1 MAELVIFP
9 YWWSHWYQSELW
21 LYSRISDN
29 ISPLKARNRNPKE
42 ECQTQTPN
50 RRLTLTPDGAQF
62 PPLCHIPLCLY
73 STPLSLIIFPHF
85 PHNSHTHTRSTTS
98 VSVLQLN
105 GKKKT
110 FPTFSQGS
118 EAAIGCPC
126 NWVCKCG
133 RWVVGGRWWEGSG
146 SGIGSGFVVVGRQAA
161 LGYVD
166 SVVWLLS
173 VCSARQ
179 YWCTM
184 NQVCIHLVL
193 IKYVLRIWVKVL
205 KLLKNYLCI
214 VKLNILQYNLQIKQN
229 IKSFLSVHWL
239 VFGRIIVKWPCT
251 CRPFCF

>member
-1 MAELVIFP
+1 MISLVP
-9 YWWSHWYQSELW
+9 VWVV
-21 LYSRISDN
+21 
-29 ISPLKARNRNPKE
+29 
-42 ECQTQTPN
+42 
-50 RRLTLTPDGAQF
+50 
-62 PPLCHIPLCLY
+62 
-73 STPLSLIIFPHF
+73 IIFPNLRQYLAVKSQKPKPQRRMSNADSQPQINSDPRWGTVSPSL
-85 PHNSHTHTRSTTS
+85 PHPTLLIFHAPFTYNFSPLSPQF
-98 VSVLQLN
+98 SVLQLN

-184 NQVCIHLVL
+184 NKVCIHLVL

-214 VKLNILQYNLQIKQN
+214 YKN